1 MSLSINNLISILQT
15 NKLNRNSKMV
25 MLYSKK
31 RILFLQKLVAKGLII
46 GFQLGNKSKNT
57 GITVILKRGNNEKNT
72 IKELSF
78 VSKLS
83 NKKQYRKKDL
93 KTGINNNLSEI
104 ISNSFVNDTKSAQKL
119 DQCFLILR

>member
-1 MSLSINNLISILQT
+1 MVLLYY
-15 NKLNRNSKMV
+15 MV
-25 MLYSKK
+25 M
-31 RILFLQKLVAKGLII
+31 
-46 GFQLGNKSKNT
+46 
-57 GITVILKRGNNEKNT
+57 VILKRGNNEKNI

-104 ISNSFVNDTKSAQKL
+104 ISNSFVSDTKKGSMFFDFA
-119 DQCFLILR
+119 LICG